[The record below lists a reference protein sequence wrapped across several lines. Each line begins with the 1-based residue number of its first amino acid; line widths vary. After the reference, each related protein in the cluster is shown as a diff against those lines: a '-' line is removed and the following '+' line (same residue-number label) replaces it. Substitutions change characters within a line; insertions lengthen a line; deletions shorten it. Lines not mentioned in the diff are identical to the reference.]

1 MPFERTSYGLESVDY
16 RDEEEMVFNES
27 TVKEDDYGQELPSKA
42 LSHIQNEA
50 TEEIACSWMQYL
62 SSGDIEEHKTPVW
75 VKLAFAP

>member
-16 RDEEEMVFNES
+16 RDE
-27 TVKEDDYGQELPSKA
+27 EDDYGQELPSKA

-62 SSGDIEEHKTPVW
+62 SSGDIEEHKTPV
-75 VKLAFAP
+75 